1 MVLIDTHVH
10 LNFPDFHK
18 DMEETIDQ
26 AWQGNIAAMVNVGT
40 DPNTSRESTNLAQRF
55 DNIYAAVGV
64 HPHFAD
70 KYEESADKI
79 KLLTRERK
87 VVAIGEIG
95 LDYFRNLSSHVNQ
108 LNAFKSQLDLAL
120 QVKKPVILHCRDAY
134 TEMLNILEEHYIP
147 RLNGRLPGVI
157 HSFAAGPAYV
167 QKFLKL
173 GFYIGINNLVT
184 YPKSVSL
191 QESVKIIPLDRVVL
205 ETDCPYLPPQQLK
218 GERSEPIHVAE
229 VARRVAEL
237 KGVSVKQVEDATTQN
252 AKTIF
257 SMM

>member
-18 DMEETIDQ
+18 DMEETIDR
-26 AWQGNIAAMVNVGT
+26 AWQGNIVAMVNVGT
-40 DPNTSRESTNLAQRF
+40 DANTSQDSINLAQRF
-55 DNIYAAVGV
+55 DNIYAAIGI
-64 HPHFAD
+64 HPHFTD
-70 KYEESADKI
+70 KYEKLADEI
-79 KLLTRERK
+79 KPLARERK

-95 LDYFRNLSSHVNQ
+95 LDYFRNLSSHPNQ
-108 LNAFKSQLDLAL
+108 LHAFKSQLDLAL
-120 QVKKPVILHCRDAY
+120 QVQKPVILHCRDAY
-134 TEMLNILEEHYIP
+134 TEMLNILEENYIP
-147 RLNGRLPGVI
+147 HLNGRLPGVI
-157 HSFAAGPAYV
+157 HSFAAGPSYA

-191 QESVKIIPLDRVVL
+191 QESVKIIPLDRMVL

-218 GERSEPIHVAE
+218 GERSEPVHVAE
-229 VARRVAEL
+229 VARKVAEL

-252 AKTIF
+252 ARAVF
-257 SMM
+257 SMI